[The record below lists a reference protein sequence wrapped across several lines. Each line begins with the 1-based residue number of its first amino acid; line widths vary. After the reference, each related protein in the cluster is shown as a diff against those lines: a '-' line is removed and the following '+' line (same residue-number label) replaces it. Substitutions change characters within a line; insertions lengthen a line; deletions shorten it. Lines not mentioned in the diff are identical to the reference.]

1 MTITV
6 YKISDDRRVVNKTL
20 GTAVATLTAVFKND
34 ADILYPVLE
43 VAYNSS
49 VLTANYL
56 YIDTLHRYY
65 YIKNIKLDRQ
75 RLFLECEVDVLKT
88 YYDGI
93 RNLTCVVSRQSNINK
108 AQNYLNDD
116 FFRLLQ
122 YNEYLQLYF
131 TKGGSIQEFS
141 DYSYVLA
148 AAGETYPVT
157 PGGGGNNG

>member
-20 GTAVATLTAVFKND
+20 GTAVATLTAIIKND

-56 YIDTLHRYY
+56 YIDTLQRYY

-75 RLFLECEVDVLKT
+75 RLFLECEVDVLKS
-88 YYDGI
+88 YYNEI
-93 RNLTCVVSRQSNINK
+93 KNLSCVVARQENNY
-108 AQNYLNDD
+108 NTYLNDGVW
-116 FFRLLQ
+116 RNLQ
-122 YNEYLQLYF
+122 PKEVITLPF
-131 TKGGSIQEFS
+131 TQSFYRPCNFILTVGGE
-141 DYSYVLA
+141 
-148 AAGETYPVT
+148 P
-157 PGGGGNNG
+157 

>member
-20 GTAVATLTAVFKND
+20 GTAVATLTAVMKNE

-56 YIDTLHRYY
+56 YIDTLQRYY

-75 RLFLECEVDVLKT
+75 RLFLECEVDVLKS
-88 YYDGI
+88 YYNEI
-93 RNLTCVVSRQSNINK
+93 KNLSCVVSRQENNY
-108 AQNYLNDD
+108 NTYLNDGVW
-116 FFRLLQ
+116 RNLQ
-122 YNEYLQLYF
+122 PKEVITLPF
-131 TKGGSIQEFS
+131 TQSFYRPCNFVMTVGGE
-141 DYSYVLA
+141 
-148 AAGETYPVT
+148 P
-157 PGGGGNNG
+157 

>member
-43 VAYNSS
+43 VAYNAS

-56 YIDTLHRYY
+56 YIDTLQRYY

-75 RLFLECEVDVLKT
+75 RIFLECEVDVLKS
-88 YYDGI
+88 YYNEI
-93 RNLTCVVSRQSNINK
+93 KNLTCVVSRQENNY
-108 AQNYLNDD
+108 NTYLNDGVW
-116 FFRLLQ
+116 RNLQ
-122 YNEYLQLYF
+122 PKEVITLPF
-131 TKGGSIQEFS
+131 TQSFYRPCNFVMTVGGE
-141 DYSYVLA
+141 
-148 AAGETYPVT
+148 P
-157 PGGGGNNG
+157 

>member
-20 GTAVATLTAVFKND
+20 GTSVATLTAVFKND

-43 VAYNSS
+43 VAYNAS

-75 RLFLECEVDVLKT
+75 RLFLECEVDVLKS
-88 YYDGI
+88 YYNEI
-93 RNLTCVVSRQSNINK
+93 KNLSCVVSRQENNF
-108 AQNYLNDD
+108 NTYLNDGVW
-116 FFRLLQ
+116 RNLQ
-122 YNEYLQLYF
+122 PKEVITLPF
-131 TKGGSIQEFS
+131 TQSFYRPCNFVMTVGGE
-141 DYSYVLA
+141 
-148 AAGETYPVT
+148 P
-157 PGGGGNNG
+157 

>member
-20 GTAVATLTAVFKND
+20 GTAVATLTAIIKND

-56 YIDTLHRYY
+56 YIDTLQRYY

-75 RLFLECEVDVLKT
+75 RIFLECEVDVLKS
-88 YYDGI
+88 YYNEI
-93 RNLTCVVSRQSNINK
+93 KNLNCVVSRQENNY
-108 AQNYLNDD
+108 NTYLNDGVW
-116 FFRLLQ
+116 RNLQ
-122 YNEYLQLYF
+122 PKEVITLPF
-131 TKGGSIQEFS
+131 TQSFYRPCNFVMTVGGE
-141 DYSYVLA
+141 
-148 AAGETYPVT
+148 P
-157 PGGGGNNG
+157 

>member
-20 GTAVATLTAVFKND
+20 GTAVATLTAVIKND

-56 YIDTLHRYY
+56 YIDTLQRYY

-75 RLFLECEVDVLKT
+75 RIFLECEVDVLKS
-88 YYDGI
+88 YYNEI
-93 RNLTCVVSRQSNINK
+93 KNLSCVVSRQENNY
-108 AQNYLNDD
+108 NTYLNDGVW
-116 FFRLLQ
+116 RNLQ
-122 YNEYLQLYF
+122 PKEVITLPF
-131 TKGGSIQEFS
+131 TQSFYRPCNFVMTVGGE
-141 DYSYVLA
+141 
-148 AAGETYPVT
+148 P
-157 PGGGGNNG
+157 